1 MPGHKALLEEL
12 EPRILY
18 SADLAAALG
27 AAWGVQAGAQAVD
40 WGTAQAA
47 QLPHELRLVSAAQQ
61 AGSAHEIAF
70 VDLGVPDAQTLVAGL
85 AAQRDGGRALE
96 IVTIA
101 AGEDGLAVI
110 SHTLQGRHDI
120 NAVHLYSHGSPGQL
134 QLGSSMLSQ
143 DTVLQRAHEL
153 AAWGSAL
160 TADADLLLYGCD
172 VAASDAGQA
181 LVRDLAALTGADVAA
196 SDNTTGAAASG
207 GDWVLERRSGP
218 IEAVA
223 ALGLSAQQAWQG
235 TLVLLAQEPFVGIG
249 SLQGSAGGS
258 GWANAWSGSGT
269 GIQRPGGT
277 SLVSPAGQLDSSG
290 GAAQLQVS
298 GLLSAATATRD
309 LVAPLGA
316 DGSTAWFSFLLEPQR
331 VSVGDFLGL
340 QFGSSSAKVAFAG
353 YNAGQFI
360 VGEVGALNRPA
371 VPGISAGAGVD
382 TLLVVRVQHQAGN
395 DMLTLYVNP
404 TPGAAS
410 PDGGLSTSTALDLGS
425 YTRVGISG
433 GNGLGTNSARLDE
446 VRIGTTYAD
455 VTPYQRPAITSNGGG
470 ASASLGV
477 PENTTAVTTVT
488 ATAANGVATAFSIAG
503 GADAAAFSI
512 HAGSGVLSFGTA
524 RNFEAPTDAGGNN
537 IYNVVVMASDGTQ
550 QDTQALTINV
560 TDVNEAP
567 VVALP
572 LVDQNATQGTAFS
585 YTFAAGSYTDPDGDS
600 LLLLAT
606 TAPNTALPAW
616 LSLNAATHTL
626 SGTPG
631 QADVGSVVLR
641 ITAVDPDNL
650 AASDEFMLTVANVND
665 APVIT
670 SNGGGSTVAV
680 TVDENTTVVTTVTV
694 TDADGTTPVFSIAGG
709 ADAARFAINPATGAL
724 SFVDAP
730 DFETPVDSN
739 ADNLYQ
745 VTVRA
750 SDGSLSDDQALTVS
764 VVDDPVADVLLATQ
778 DTWIDASNPGL
789 NHGQATQLVLNRADG
804 GIGNGRVLLQFD
816 VAPIPS
822 GAVVSSA
829 TLLMNASQNGGALN
843 LNVYRLTS
851 AWVEGSASGTAGAA
865 SWNERLTGSNW
876 TTAGGD
882 YSNGIQATLNSGAT
896 GIHQWNVTTLVQG
909 WAQGTFANQGL
920 VLGSADLGV
929 STVTYDSAEGAY
941 APRLM
946 VTYTGGNVAPT
957 IVSNGAGASASLNV
971 AENSTAVTT
980 VVTTDA
986 DLPAQAINYSI
997 SGGADAARFNVN
1009 PSTGALAFISA
1020 PDFEAP
1026 ADSNADNVY
1035 TVWVRASDGGLADEQ
1050 TFTVTVTNVANLLTV
1065 TTTADVLDGNTSS
1078 AEALVMNPGAD
1089 GLISLREAISAA
1101 NNDTTGPATIALGSG
1116 SYGIGIAP
1124 VGASNDNADG
1134 DFDITA
1140 TLTINGTGAATS
1152 VIDGQSLDRLLD
1164 LRGSANVTL
1173 NNLTLRGGLVASN
1186 QYGAAAKLASGTGLT
1201 LTGVVMT
1208 ANQAGSGG
1216 AIYNY
1221 QGVVTAND
1229 STISNS
1235 AATNWGGGIYNDRGM
1250 VTLVRSTLSG
1260 NTSGNDGGA
1269 INSAGSGARLILVNS
1284 TLSGNSAS
1292 GLGGGVY
1299 SNRDLT
1305 ALNSTIAYNVS
1316 GSGAAGVHLQG
1327 AANAQL
1333 QNTLL
1338 FNPAGANANNTINS
1352 LGHNFDSDGSA
1363 GLLGTDDI
1371 RGTAVA
1377 KLDPLLGP
1385 LLNNGGPT
1393 ATHALLAGSAALDA
1407 ASSTAAP
1414 ATDQRGIVR
1423 TGTADIGAYEAPSFV
1438 NRAPHNTV
1446 ASGFAVLEDTVT
1458 ALPGLSVSD
1467 SDESSG
1473 VAQSRLG
1480 TSALSVQQGRL
1491 LVTLTGGAIITAGAN
1506 SSTTLTLSGS
1516 EAALNATLATLS
1528 YQSAPNHAGV
1538 DTLLMISR
1546 DGGGLVDSDSTTVS
1560 VAAVNDAP
1568 AGNSATLSVGATLQR
1583 ALVRA
1588 DFGYSDMAAESNAF
1602 RSVLVQMPSA
1612 GTLRLAGTAL
1622 SAATEVT
1629 VAQLDANA
1637 LVFEATTGA
1646 SGPACATLQ
1655 FQVRDNGGTASGGAD
1670 LDPTP
1675 ATFTFDI
1682 ANRAPA
1688 ITAPGAAATLAL
1700 TQPEGRA
1707 AVTTVG
1713 AVDADTGTLLLY
1725 SITGGADAAL
1735 FSVDAGSG
1743 VLRFITAPD
1752 HESPQDANADNVYEL
1767 TVQVSDGQ
1775 LTDSQAIS
1783 VTVTPVNEGAPV
1795 ITSDGGAAT
1804 AFVQIPENTR
1814 AVTRVTASDADR
1826 PATALS
1832 YGIAGGADAA
1842 AFSIHAG
1849 SGVLSFVTA
1858 PDFETPTDSG
1868 ANNVYD
1874 VIVSASDGL
1883 LSATQAIRV
1892 SVANLGGP
1900 LVVSTTADVLD
1911 GHVASIEALLA
1922 NPGADGLIS
1931 LREAISAANQTAGAD
1946 TILLGAGSHGIGIA
1960 PDGSGDDN
1968 LDGDFDVYG
1977 SLTIAGA
1984 GAAVT
1989 SVDGQ
1994 ALDRVF
2000 HVRPG
2005 ASLAVI
2011 GITIRGA
2018 LLAANAY
2025 GGGLY
2030 AEAGAN
2036 LALSG
2041 VSVTANQAGSGAGIY
2056 NLGTLTAADTTLS
2069 NNVAANWGAG
2079 IFNDRGSVTLDRVTV
2094 SGNTAGRDGGGIYN
2108 SGSGAALSL
2117 SNVTLSA
2124 NAASNTGGGLYSNR
2138 TVTINSSTIAFNS
2151 AASGTAGVHIHGAG
2165 SAMLG
2170 NTLLFNP
2177 GGSNAAGVLAS
2188 AGHNL
2193 DSDGTAGLAGSGDL
2207 VGSPGTPI
2215 DPRLGALQNNTGATA
2230 THALLA
2236 GSAAIDA
2243 GNTAS
2248 AAATD
2253 QRGNARVGSADIGAY
2268 EAATTANRA
2277 PVNTVPGAQIALED
2291 TATLISGLAV
2301 TDPDDGA
2308 GPIQRELNDI
2318 TLSVAHGTL
2327 FVTLAGSTA
2336 VSAGASGSNSL
2347 TLSSNSAGI
2356 NATLSS
2362 LRYQGHADRVGSDT
2376 LTIISRDGVGLSDTD
2391 TVALSV
2397 MAVNDPPAG
2406 ADRTLTLAAGASL
2419 RLTRADFGYS
2429 DAAGESNRF
2438 SSVLL
2443 QLPSQ
2448 GTLRLAGL
2456 ALSAAT
2462 EVTVVQL
2469 DAGQLT
2475 YLPAAGAGSGP
2486 HATLAFQ
2493 VRDDGGTAS
2502 GGVDLDPT
2510 PATLNLAIVNNAP
2523 VFTSR
2528 GPSPALT
2535 LTQPEGR
2542 TPVTTL
2548 HATDADASAI
2558 LTYSIVGGADG
2569 ALFGIHASS
2578 GELRF
2583 TTAPDF
2589 ENPLDANADNVYQV
2603 VVRVSDGSQ
2612 RDTAVLRIAITD
2624 VEHRLDVTT
2633 TADMVDGDTS
2643 SIDALWAQP
2652 GSDGLVSL
2660 REALIAANRTPG
2672 LDNIGFDIG
2681 TPLQRGAHPMQ
2692 LASELPDLV
2701 SPVFIDGRSQRE
2713 FAGTPV
2719 IELDGQGLLSHGL
2732 RLAAGSDG
2740 STVQGLVISRYTGD
2754 AFQIVG
2760 SNLHTLVG
2768 NFVGTDVT
2776 GHVAR
2781 GNGGAGVWASGRGI
2795 TIGGTTALDA
2805 NVIAGSG
2812 RAGIWLDSGAAD
2824 VVITGNR
2831 LGAGRGGEALGN
2843 QWGIALGS
2851 GVHGVRIGGTA
2862 AGAGNLIAH
2871 SAGDGIRVAS
2881 LGGSGNH
2888 WLGNRIFD
2896 NGGLGIE
2903 LGSDGVTPN
2912 DAGDVDNG
2920 ANHLQN
2926 HPVLG
2931 SAASTG
2937 ADTVISGALHSN
2949 PGINYRIEFFSAA
2962 SADASGH
2969 GPGAV
2974 WLGAISVGTDAS
2986 GRAGFD
2992 TTLSGVAVS
3001 VGHVISAVAVVD
3013 LGGGVHGD
3021 ASEFGPAVT
3030 VAPLNSA
3037 PVITS
3042 NGGGGRAAVWVP
3054 ENSIAV
3060 TRMAASDGNLPAQT
3074 LTYSIAGGADAA
3086 RFAIEAG
3093 SGDLTFRAAADFETP
3108 TDSDRDHVYEVQVQV
3123 SDGALVD
3130 SQLLSVTVADVN
3142 EFAVSSPV
3150 DTEASDNT
3158 VAEDAPS
3165 GTLIGLKAQATDLDG
3180 SNHTVSYTLDNSAGG
3195 RFSIDAATGQVR
3207 VAGSLDAETTGGHV
3221 VTVRAWSSDGSS
3233 SRASFIIGVQ
3243 DVDEH
3248 DIGALNDADAA
3259 PNSVDETAVIGTPV
3273 GLSAQAADADA
3284 SMNRISYSL
3293 DDDAGG
3299 RFAVDAGS
3307 GLVTVARALG
3317 EEGAATH
3324 GVVVRARSADGS
3336 SSAQSFDVVVV
3347 PQNDHDPSITSN
3359 GAADAARL
3367 EIDEGQ
3373 TLVTVI
3379 GAVDTDLPAPTLRY
3393 SLVGGAD
3400 AALFRIDAASGVLR
3414 LASAPDFE
3422 APADADGNGR
3432 YEVEVA
3438 ANDGQ
3443 REDRQAI
3450 TVRVRNVN
3458 EAPLAGAVDLGT
3470 GAEDSALSIDAAA
3483 LLAATTD
3490 PEGDTLSLTALRV
3503 VAGAATLRDLGGGRW
3518 QLDPAPDWSGSV
3530 QLTFDVSDG
3539 ILTTPCSATVRL
3551 APVNDAPVFTSL
3563 GGAPAATLQVV
3574 ENSSAV
3580 ARLSASDVDDA
3591 ASALR
3596 FAIAGGADAA
3606 LFTIDVASGA
3616 LGFVAAPDREV
3627 PRDADGNGVY
3637 EVIVAVSD
3645 GQASATQVLRVGVTD
3660 IDEAPVIG
3668 RQALLLSQQGVTLV
3682 LLASDPEGAA
3692 ATLVYEVL
3700 STQGGHFE
3708 MQLAPGRVLNG
3719 FTQADV
3725 DASRVLFVADGSA
3738 SRGDRSPGFQL
3749 ALSDGVNRVEGRAPE
3764 IVGTLPL
3771 PAAALPAVAEP
3782 APAPAVVPAAALTT
3796 AAAANATAAAADAP
3810 TPAATAPIATPQPLV
3825 LAPALAATPT
3835 AALAPAEPGERWRS
3849 YATAA
3854 AESVTRPDTP
3864 GADTAFW
3871 AAGLGELAPAAA
3883 MDIVVREPVTLDL
3896 LGSRASSALAQAM
3909 DAARPRDDQ
3918 DRAMTELGVASTAL
3932 VSSGLSV
3939 GYVLWLARGGVLAAS
3954 LMSSVPAWASVDP
3967 LPVLKN
3973 MRRNADNLA
3982 DEGPEGDEVDPIDR
3996 LFSRARKL
4004 LAGTAPAS
4012 AAPAAPAAPAA
4023 AAASAP
4029 GQASAGATSVA
4040 GAPQRETEPWA

>member
-27 AAWGVQAGAQAVD
+27 AAWGAQAGAQAVD
-40 WGTAQAA
+40 GGTAQAA
-47 QLPHELRLVSAAQQ
+47 QQPHELRLVSAAQL
-61 AGSAHEIAF
+61 AGSTHEIAF
-70 VDLGVPDAQTLVAGL
+70 VDLGVPDAQTLIAGL
-85 AAQRDGGRALE
+85 AAQRDGGRALA

-120 NAVHLYSHGSPGQL
+120 SAVHIYSHGSPGQV
-134 QLGSSMLSQ
+134 QLGSSLLSQ
-143 DTVLQRAHEL
+143 DTALQRAHEI
-153 AAWGSAL
+153 AAWGPALSAN
-160 TADADLLLYGCD
+160 ADLLLYGCD

-196 SDNTTGAAASG
+196 SDDTTGAAAAG
-207 GDWVLERRSGP
+207 GDWVLEHRSGP
-218 IEAVA
+218 IEATA
-223 ALGLSAQQAWQG
+223 ALSLDAQQTWQG
-235 TLVLLAQEPFVGIG
+235 TLVLLAHEPFVGTGKLLG
-249 SLQGSAGGS
+249 SSGGS
-258 GWANAWSGSGT
+258 GWAGDWTGSGT
-269 GIQRPGGT
+269 RIQQTGGT
-277 SLVSPAGQLDSSG
+277 SLASPVGQLDSSG

-298 GLLSAATATRD
+298 ALLSSVTASRD
-309 LVAPLGA
+309 LPAPLGA
-316 DGSTAWFSFLLEPQR
+316 DGSTTWFSFLLEPQR
-331 VSVGDFLGL
+331 VSVSDFLGL
-340 QFGSSSAKVAFAG
+340 EFGSSSAKKAFAG
-353 YNAGQFI
+353 YNGGQFI
-360 VGEVGALNRPA
+360 VGEVGAFNSPA
-371 VPGISAGAGVD
+371 VSGISASAGVD

-395 DMLTLYVNP
+395 DTLTLYVNP

-425 YTRVGISG
+425 YTHVGISG
-433 GNGLGTNSARLDE
+433 GNGLGINSARLDE

-455 VTPYQRPAITSNGGG
+455 VTPFQGPTITSNGGA
-470 ASASLGV
+470 ASASLSV
-477 PENTTAVTTVT
+477 PENSIAVTTVT
-488 ATAANGVATAFSIAG
+488 ATDPNGPATTFSIAG

-512 HAGSGVLSFGTA
+512 NASSGVLSFSTA

-537 IYNVVVMASDGTQ
+537 IYDVVVMASDGTQ
-550 QDTQALTINV
+550 QDTQALAINV

-600 LLLLAT
+600 LQLLAT
-606 TAPNTALPAW
+606 TVPNIAPNTALPAW

-641 ITAVDPDNL
+641 VTAVDPDDL

-670 SNGGGSTVAV
+670 SHGGGSTAAV
-680 TVDENTTVVTTVTV
+680 TVDENTTVVTTVTA

-709 ADAARFAINPATGAL
+709 ADAARFAINPGTGAL
-724 SFVDAP
+724 SFVNAP
-730 DFETPVDSN
+730 DFESPADSN

-789 NHGQATQLVLNRADG
+789 NHGQATQLVLNRAGG

-843 LNVYRLTS
+843 LNLYRLTS
-851 AWVEGSASGTAGAA
+851 AWAEGSASGTAGAA

-882 YSNGIQATLNSGAT
+882 YSSAIQATLNSAAT

-920 VLGSADLGV
+920 VLGGADPGV
-929 STVTYDSAEGAY
+929 SSVTYDSAEGAY

-957 IVSNGAGASASLNV
+957 IVSNGAGASASLDV

-980 VVTTDA
+980 VVASDA
-986 DLPAQAINYSI
+986 DLPAQAITYSI

-1035 TVWVRASDGGLADEQ
+1035 TVRVRASDGGLADEQ
-1050 TFTVTVTNVANLLTV
+1050 TLTVTVTDVAHLLTV

-1101 NNDTTGPATIALGSG
+1101 NNDTSGPATIALGSG

-1124 VGASNDNADG
+1124 VAASNDNADG

-1140 TLTINGTGAATS
+1140 TLTITGTGAATS
-1152 VIDGQSLDRLLD
+1152 VIDGQALDRLFD
-1164 LRGSANVTL
+1164 LHGSANVTL
-1173 NNLTLRGGLVASN
+1173 SSLTLRGGLVASN
-1186 QYGAAAKLASGTGLT
+1186 QYGAAANMTTGTSLT
-1201 LTGVVMT
+1201 LAGVVMT
-1208 ANQAGSGG
+1208 ANQAGSGA

-1229 STISNS
+1229 STISNN
-1235 AATNWGGGIYNDRGM
+1235 AASNWGGGIYNDRGT

-1269 INSAGSGARLILVNS
+1269 INSAGSGARLTLVNS

-1299 SNRDLT
+1299 NDRDLT
-1305 ALNSTIAYNVS
+1305 ALNSTIAHNVS
-1316 GSGAAGVHLQG
+1316 GSGAAGIHLQG

-1338 FNPAGANANNTINS
+1338 FNPAGANTNNTINS

-1363 GLLGTDDI
+1363 GLLATGDI

-1377 KLDPLLGP
+1377 KLNPLLGP
-1385 LLNNGGPT
+1385 LLNNGGLT

-1407 ASSTAAP
+1407 ADSTAAP

-1423 TGTADIGAYEAPSFV
+1423 AGTADIGAYEAPSFV
-1438 NRAPHNTV
+1438 NRAPQNTV
-1446 ASGFAVLEDTVT
+1446 PNGFAVLEDTLT
-1458 ALPGLSVSD
+1458 ALPGLAVAD

-1473 VAQSRLG
+1473 PTQNRLG

-1491 LVTLTGGAIITAGAN
+1491 LVTLAGGATITAGAN
-1506 SSTTLTLSGS
+1506 SSATLTLSGS
-1516 EAALNATLATLS
+1516 QAALNATLATLS
-1528 YQSAPNHAGV
+1528 YQPAPNHAGV
-1538 DTLLMISR
+1538 DTLLIISR

-1568 AGNSATLSVGATLQR
+1568 AGNSATLSLGATLQR

-1588 DFGYSDMAAESNAF
+1588 DFGYSDLAAESHAL
-1602 RSVLVQMPSA
+1602 RSVVVQMPSA

-1637 LVFEATTGA
+1637 LVFEAATGA
-1646 SGPACATLQ
+1646 SGPACAALQ
-1655 FQVRDNGGTASGGAD
+1655 FQVRDDGGTASGGVD

-1675 ATFTFDI
+1675 ATLTFDI

-1707 AVTTVG
+1707 ALTTVG
-1713 AVDADTGTLLLY
+1713 AVDADAGTLLLY
-1725 SITGGADAAL
+1725 SISGGADAAL
-1735 FSVDAGSG
+1735 FNIDAGSG
-1743 VLRFITAPD
+1743 ALRFITAPD

-1783 VTVTPVNEGAPV
+1783 VTVTPVNEEAPV

-1804 AFVQIPENTR
+1804 AFVQIAENTR

-1842 AFSIHAG
+1842 AFTIDGG
-1849 SGVLSFVTA
+1849 SGVLAFINA
-1858 PDFETPTDSG
+1858 PDFEAPTDAG
-1868 ANNVYD
+1868 ANNDYD
-1874 VIVSASDGL
+1874 VTVSASDGL
-1883 LSATQAIRV
+1883 YTTTQLIRV
-1892 SVANLGGP
+1892 SVADLGGP

-1911 GHVASIEALLA
+1911 GNVASVEALLA

-1931 LREAISAANQTAGAD
+1931 LREAVSAANQTPGASS
-1946 TILLGAGSHGIGIA
+1946 IMLSAGSYRIGIA
-1960 PDGSGDDN
+1960 PDISGDDN
-1968 LDGDFDVYG
+1968 LDGDFDIYG

-2005 ASLAVI
+2005 ASLAVS
-2011 GITIRGA
+2011 GVTLRGA

-2036 LALSG
+2036 VALSDVV
-2041 VSVTANQAGSGAGIY
+2041 VSANRAGSGAGIY
-2056 NLGTLTAADTTLS
+2056 NLGTLSAVDTTIS

-2079 IFNDRGSVTLDRVTV
+2079 LTNDGGTVTLDRVTI

-2124 NAASNTGGGLYSNR
+2124 NAASNTGGGLYTNR
-2138 TVTINSSTIAFNS
+2138 AVTINSSTIAFNT
-2151 AASGTAGVHIHGAG
+2151 AQSGTAGVHTESGG
-2165 SAMLG
+2165 SATLG
-2170 NTLLFNP
+2170 NTLLYNP
-2177 GGSNAAGVLAS
+2177 GGTNAGGNTAASVLTS

-2193 DSDGTAGLAGSGDL
+2193 DSDGTAGLAGGADLSGT
-2207 VGSPGTPI
+2207 PGAPI
-2215 DPRLGALQNNTGATA
+2215 DPRLGALQDNAGATA

-2243 GNTAS
+2243 GNSATA
-2248 AAATD
+2248 AVTD
-2253 QRGNARVGSADIGAY
+2253 QRGGARVGNADIGAY
-2268 EAATTANRA
+2268 EAAAVVNRA
-2277 PVNTVPGAQIALED
+2277 PVNTVPGPQAVLED
-2291 TATLISGLAV
+2291 TVTLISGLSV
-2301 TDPDDGA
+2301 NDTDLGVGLSPH
-2308 GPIQRELNDI
+2308 ELNST

-2327 FVTLAGSTA
+2327 LVTLAGNAA

-2347 TLSSNSAGI
+2347 TLSGNSAGI
-2356 NATLSS
+2356 NATLGS
-2362 LRYQGHADRVGSDT
+2362 LRYLGHTDRVGSDT
-2376 LTIISRDGVGLSDTD
+2376 LTVVSHDGAGLSDTD
-2391 TVALSV
+2391 TVAITVL
-2397 MAVNDPPAG
+2397 AVNDPPTG
-2406 ADRTLTLAAGASL
+2406 ADSRLVLDAGASL
-2419 RLTRADFGYS
+2419 ALTRADFGFS

-2456 ALSAAT
+2456 ALGAAT

-2510 PATLNLAIVNNAP
+2510 PATLSLAIVNHAP
-2523 VFTSR
+2523 VFTSP

-2542 TPVTTL
+2542 TPVATL
-2548 HATDADASAI
+2548 RATDPDAGAI
-2558 LTYSIVGGADG
+2558 LTYSIVGGADA
-2569 ALFGIHASS
+2569 ALFSIHPSS

-2589 ENPLDANADNVYQV
+2589 ENPLDANADNDYRV
-2603 VVRVSDGSQ
+2603 VVRVSDGSLA
-2612 RDTAVLRIAITD
+2612 DTAAMTVLITD

-2633 TADMVDGDTS
+2633 TADVVDGDTS

-2652 GSDGLVSL
+2652 GSDGRVSL
-2660 REALIAANRTPG
+2660 REALMAANQTPG
-2672 LDNIGFDIG
+2672 LDTIGFDIG
-2681 TPLQRGAHPMQ
+2681 APLQLGGHTLQFSSA
-2692 LASELPDLV
+2692 LPDLA
-2701 SPVFIDGRSQRE
+2701 SPVLIDGRSQRD

-2719 IELDGQGLLSHGL
+2719 IELDGQGRLSHGL
-2732 RLAAGSDG
+2732 RLVAGSDG

-2754 AFQIVG
+2754 ALQVVG

-2768 NFVGTDVT
+2768 NFLGTDVT
-2776 GHVAR
+2776 GRVAP
-2781 GNGGAGVWASGRGI
+2781 GNGGAGIWASGRGI
-2795 TIGGTTALDA
+2795 TIGGTSALDA
-2805 NVIAGSG
+2805 NLIAGSAS
-2812 RAGIWLDSGAAD
+2812 AGIWLDGGAAD
-2824 VVITGNR
+2824 AVITGNR
-2831 LGAGRGGEALGN
+2831 LGVGRGDEALGN
-2843 QWGIALGS
+2843 QWGIYLGS
-2851 GVHGVRIGGTA
+2851 GVHDVRIGGTT

-2871 SAGDGIRVAS
+2871 SAGEGIGVAS
-2881 LGGSGNH
+2881 SAGSGNH

-2896 NGGLGIE
+2896 SGGLAID
-2903 LGSDGVTPN
+2903 LGSDGVTRN
-2912 DAGDVDNG
+2912 DAGDVDGG

-2926 HPVLG
+2926 HPVLS
-2931 SAASTG
+2931 SAVSTG
-2937 ADTVISGALHSN
+2937 ADTLIAGALQSN
-2949 PGINYRIEFFSAA
+2949 PDTTYRIEFFSAA
-2962 SADASGH
+2962 SAHASGH

-2974 WLGAISVGTDAS
+2974 WLGATTISTDAS
-2986 GRAGFD
+2986 GNAGFA
-2992 TTLSGVAVS
+2992 TTLRGVAVS
-3001 VGHVISAVAVVD
+3001 VGHVVSAVAVVERAV
-3013 LGGGVHGD
+3013 GTHGD
-3021 ASEFGPAVT
+3021 ASEFGPAVA
-3030 VAPLNSA
+3030 VVPPNRA

-3042 NGGGGRAAVWVP
+3042 
-3054 ENSIAV
+3054 
-3060 TRMAASDGNLPAQT
+3060 D
-3074 LTYSIAGGADAA
+3074 GGAD
-3086 RFAIEAG
+3086 
-3093 SGDLTFRAAADFETP
+3093 
-3108 TDSDRDHVYEVQVQV
+3108 
-3123 SDGALVD
+3123 
-3130 SQLLSVTVADVN
+3130 
-3142 EFAVSSPV
+3142 
-3150 DTEASDNT
+3150 
-3158 VAEDAPS
+3158 
-3165 GTLIGLKAQATDLDG
+3165 
-3180 SNHTVSYTLDNSAGG
+3180 
-3195 RFSIDAATGQVR
+3195 
-3207 VAGSLDAETTGGHV
+3207 
-3221 VTVRAWSSDGSS
+3221 
-3233 SRASFIIGVQ
+3233 
-3243 DVDEH
+3243 
-3248 DIGALNDADAA
+3248 
-3259 PNSVDETAVIGTPV
+3259 TAV
-3273 GLSAQAADADA
+3273 
-3284 SMNRISYSL
+3284 
-3293 DDDAGG
+3293 
-3299 RFAVDAGS
+3299 
-3307 GLVTVARALG
+3307 
-3317 EEGAATH
+3317 
-3324 GVVVRARSADGS
+3324 
-3336 SSAQSFDVVVV
+3336 
-3347 PQNDHDPSITSN
+3347 
-3359 GAADAARL
+3359 L
-3367 EIDEGQ
+3367 EIAEGQ
-3373 TLVTVI
+3373 TLVTVV

-3438 ANDGQ
+3438 ASDGQ

-3458 EAPLAGAVDLGT
+3458 EAPVAGAVDLGT
-3470 GAEDSALSIDAAA
+3470 GAEDSALAIDAAA
-3483 LLAATTD
+3483 LLARATD
-3490 PEGDTLSLTALRV
+3490 ADGDALSVAALRV
-3503 VAGAATLRDLGGGRW
+3503 VAGAAMLRDLGGGRW
-3518 QLDPAPDWSGSV
+3518 QLVPAPDWSGSV
-3530 QLTFDVSDG
+3530 QITFDVSDG
-3539 ILTTPCSATVRL
+3539 ILSTPATATVRL

-3563 GGAPAATLQVV
+3563 GGAPAATLQAV

-3580 ARLSASDVDDA
+3580 ARLSANDVDDA

-3606 LFTIDVASGA
+3606 LFTIDAASGA

-3645 GQASATQVLRVGVTD
+3645 GQASATQVLRVSVTD
-3660 IDEAPVIG
+3660 IDEPPLIV

-3682 LLASDPEGAA
+3682 LQASDPEGAA

-3700 STQGGHFE
+3700 STQDGHFE

-3725 DASRVLFVADGSA
+3725 DAARVLFVADSSA
-3738 SRGDRSPGFQL
+3738 SRGDRSPSFQL

-3771 PAAALPAVAEP
+3771 PAAAWAAAAEP
-3782 APAPAVVPAAALTT
+3782 APAPAVAPAAA
-3796 AAAANATAAAADAP
+3796 AAAAAAATATAATATAAAADAP
-3810 TPAATAPIATPQPLV
+3810 TPAASAPIAMPQPLL
-3825 LAPALAATPT
+3825 LAPALAATPP
-3835 AALAPAEPGERWRS
+3835 AALAPAEPGARWRS

-3871 AAGLGELAPAAA
+3871 AAGLGELAPAAT
-3883 MDIVVREPVTLDL
+3883 MDIVAREPVTLDL

-3909 DAARPRDDQ
+3909 DAARPRDDE

-3939 GYVLWLARGGVLAAS
+3939 GYVLWLARGGVLAAC

-3982 DEGPEGDEVDPIDR
+3982 DEGSEGDEVDPIDR

-4004 LAGTAPAS
+4004 LAGTTPANPAPPVPAS
-4012 AAPAAPAAPAA
+4012 AAAGGPGPASAA
-4023 AAASAP
+4023 AGGPGPASAAAGGP
-4029 GQASAGATSVA
+4029 GPASAGPTSVA